1 MIEFYRGLHGAYKP
15 NVHGQGIYFTTDTHE
30 ILHRGYSYANTY
42 QSKIVDKTIAMT
54 TKLGD
59 FNVGTTVA
67 DLDGTPFSELFDRIL
82 FPTIYPT
89 YINPSAALNLIN
101 YSNIQIVGSESPK
114 ESNFTYA
121 YNAGAINIGDVKQND
136 RGGSLISYTIYHGND
151 NLELPQIVS
160 EGDTNYRCRIVFDKG
175 PQPKDSKG
183 NDYEKPLPSGYVDSP
198 IVYVNGTYPW
208 YASTSTP
215 GELTEQSLIRWESE
229 MQTEP
234 FELQPH
240 TVTKVQMFKIPRPIK
255 QLQMY
260 SVVSGKFEQVSLQD
274 WKQSVSEESFGIKKI
289 PYYQYTYKGAAR
301 SSVKLIVKF

>member
-1 MIEFYRGLHGAYKP
+1 MIEFYRGLQEAYKL
-15 NVHGQGIYFTTDTHE
+15 NVHGQGLYFTTDTHE

-42 QSKIVDKTIAMT
+42 QSRIVDKTIAMT

-59 FNVGTTVA
+59 FDVGTTVA
-67 DLDGTPFSELFDRIL
+67 DLEGKTFSELFDGIL
-82 FPTIYPT
+82 FPTVYPT
-89 YINPSAALNLIN
+89 YIHPSAILKLIN
-101 YSNIQIVGSESPK
+101 YSNIQIVGSEAPK
-114 ESNFTYA
+114 ESNFTHT

-136 RGGSLISYTIYHGND
+136 RGGSLISYTIYHGNY

-160 EGDTNYRCRIVFDKG
+160 EGDTNYRCRIVFDEG

-183 NDYEKPLPSGYVDSP
+183 NDYETPLPLGQVDSP

-208 YASTSTP
+208 YASTVTP
-215 GELTEQSLIRWESE
+215 GELTEQPLIRWKSE

-234 FELQPH
+234 FDLQPH
-240 TVTKVQMFKIPRPIK
+240 TVDKAQMFKIPRKAK

-274 WKQSVSEESFGIKKI
+274 WEESVSEKSFGIKTI
-289 PYYQYTYKGAAR
+289 TYYQYKYKGAAR